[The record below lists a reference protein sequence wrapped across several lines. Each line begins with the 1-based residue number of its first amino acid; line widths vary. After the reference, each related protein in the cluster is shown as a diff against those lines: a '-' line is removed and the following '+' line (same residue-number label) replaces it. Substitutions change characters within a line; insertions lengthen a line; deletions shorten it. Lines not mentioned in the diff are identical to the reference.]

1 WLGRPAWAALAVPRP
16 SAVELVLVYALLV
29 AAVVLPW
36 GRTGS
41 RLALAAPLALLVDAG
56 FWVRE
61 RWAPGV
67 LRVAFLDVGQG
78 DAAVAELP
86 DGRVLVVDAG
96 GFAGSGFDT
105 GAAIVAPY
113 LATRKI
119 RTIDALVMTHAHP
132 DPSGGLPY
140 LLARSRPREVWWT
153 GGPGRGLEWARLA
166 AALAISG
173 VPIRELHRGAPPVGF
188 TGRVEV
194 LHPPADWAVPALN
207 ETSLT
212 LRLTYG
218 ATHVLLT
225 GDVERDAEASLV

>member
-1 WLGRPAWAALAVPRP
+1 
-16 SAVELVLVYALLV
+16 
-29 AAVVLPW
+29 
-36 GRTGS
+36 
-41 RLALAAPLALLVDAG
+41 G

-61 RWAPGV
+61 RWGPGV

-119 RTIDALVMTHAHP
+119 RTVDALVMTHAHP
-132 DPSGGLPY
+132 DHSGGLPFR
-140 LLARSRPREVWWT
+140 LAHRPRRAF
-153 GGPGRGLEWARLA
+153 GGPGCPGRGGEGGGLVGARGPPGA
-166 AALAISG
+166 RGG
-173 VPIRELHRGAPPVGF
+173 VRRGGAVLPAFG
-188 TGRVEV
+188 GRVVV
-194 LHPPADWAVPALN
+194 LPPPADWRIPALN

-212 LRLTYG
+212 LRLKY
-218 ATHVLLT
+218 
-225 GDVERDAEASLV
+225 